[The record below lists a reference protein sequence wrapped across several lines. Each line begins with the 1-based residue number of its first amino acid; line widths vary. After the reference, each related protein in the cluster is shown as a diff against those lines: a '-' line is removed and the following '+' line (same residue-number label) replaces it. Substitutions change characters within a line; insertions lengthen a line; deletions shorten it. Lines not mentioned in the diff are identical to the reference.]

1 MRALTISMHAI
12 PKCIFRLLLGTIKN
26 LWCCVF
32 LLSCQEGTIMPL
44 QARRHSFH
52 CFAVYILVC
61 EVTRSEWRVKPLDS
75 FCKYETTRYCQWETT
90 ALGGVSTFV
99 SGKPLDFSFEWFCC
113 LRSLNVVHLKPLTLF
128 NERPLFAMI
137 FQYLQ
142 VWKPQAFCNHKKGP
156 LFETVFKH
164 LISMKP
170 LDILSKSPMFKIRSN
185 YFLRTKP
192 LDIFKESLS
201 CIFKEVFKYLIIST
215 MVCGIFFFN
224 SGKCGTSGLRKDYC
238 SRCF

>member
-1 MRALTISMHAI
+1 MSGGDDNAFTSSAAQFSL
-12 PKCIFRLLLGTIKN
+12 FRSLHFSVRGDK
-26 LWCCVF
+26 
-32 LLSCQEGTIMPL
+32 
-44 QARRHSFH
+44 
-52 CFAVYILVC
+52 
-61 EVTRSEWRVKPLDS
+61 EWVES
-75 FCKYETTRYCQWETT
+75 ETTGYCQWETT
-90 ALGGVSTFV
+90 VLGGVSTFV

-170 LDILSKSPMFKIRSN
+170 LDILSKSPLFKIRSN

-215 MVCGIFFFN
+215 MVCGIFF
-224 SGKCGTSGLRKDYC
+224 LQW
-238 SRCF
+238 